1 MVSSIKPSAGN
12 NCIWGKNC
20 HRISNECSKE
30 TLRMESQVGWL
41 WELLIISLRIK
52 MLLCN
57 SIVGVSNPFFFFIQL
72 PYFYSLNSFFPN
84 LSSPGVLCQIF
95 NDNATH
101 FSPHNEIC
109 AVFLKTK
116 KGKTF
121 LRIIYEFFSML
132 HVRSDYILCKM

>member
-57 SIVGVSNPFFFFIQL
+57 SIVGVSNPFFFIQL

-132 HVRSDYILCKM
+132 RSDYILCKM